1 MSEENNYTNGDE
13 FQPAEIKENEEP
25 KITRLKGMFQDWFL
39 DYSSYVILERA
50 VPHVY
55 DGLKPVQRRIL
66 HSMKQLDDGRY
77 NKVANIVGHTMQ
89 YHPHGDASIGDALVQ
104 LGQKDLLIDT
114 QGNWGNILT
123 GDSAA
128 APRYIEARL
137 SKFALEVV
145 FNPKTTFWKPSY
157 DGRNKEPITLPVK
170 FPLLLAHGVD
180 GIAVG
185 LASKI
190 LPHNFNEII
199 DACIATLEERPFEL
213 YPDFST
219 GGLADFSKY
228 NDGLRGGR
236 ARVRARIEK
245 LDKKT
250 LVIKDITFGETTSSI
265 IDSIIAANDKKKI
278 QIKKIDDNTSDT
290 VEIIIQLPPGVSTDK
305 TIDALYAFTKCE
317 VSIPTYACVIEE
329 DKPRFLGVSEILQ
342 LSVTNTV
349 ELLRQELLIQKSEL
363 EEQWHNLSL
372 EKWFIE
378 KRIYKEKQYEN
389 SKSTDDAVDFILSK
403 VIEHKL
409 QLVREI
415 TRDDILKLLEIKM
428 KRILRF
434 NVEKAEDELLSILDE
449 IKKVQHN
456 LDHLINYAIKY
467 YQHIKEKYGK
477 GRERKT
483 EMRNFD
489 TIDTAQVA
497 VANEKLYVNYKE
509 GFVGYG
515 LKKDEY
521 VSECSDIDDIIVFR
535 KDGKY
540 FISKVTEKAFFG
552 KDILYVNVFK
562 RNDKRTIYN
571 VAYRDGRTIVS
582 YIKRFAVTGINRDK
596 EYDVSKGAEGS
607 RILYF
612 TANPNGEAE
621 VIRVYLKPK
630 PKLRKLVFEIDFKE
644 VAIKGRDA
652 QGNIL
657 TKNDIHKITL
667 KEEGISTLG
676 GRKIWF
682 DEEVFRLNADGRG
695 KYLGEFIGEDRI
707 AVITSNGICRLTN
720 FDLSNHYEDNIK
732 IIEKYDS
739 SMVYTAIH
747 FDAELSFYYLKRFSI
762 DESGKEQIF
771 ISEVAGSNLID
782 ITNEEFPQIKISFG
796 GKHKTREPEY
806 IDCEEFIAAKGLKAR
821 GKRLSTYEISEM
833 VFVEPLQKES
843 KRSLDMINE
852 SADEDEEPINSD
864 DNEVADKIEFE
875 IIETK
880 NDNDIEFEIIEP
892 EEEEEQEES
901 IEDKPKPASAKR
913 EKKKKN
919 DIVAEEKPEKQ
930 PKKGTKNK
938 DKSEATENKKDDKKP
953 PSDSGIQMTLGF

>member
-1 MSEENNYTNGDE
+1 MSEENNHINGDE
-13 FQPAEIKENEEP
+13 FQPVEIHDNEVP

-55 DGLKPVQRRIL
+55 DGLKPVHRRIL
-66 HSMKQLDDGRY
+66 HSMKQLDDGRF

-89 YHPHGDASIGDALVQ
+89 YHPHGDTSIGDALVQ

-128 APRYIEARL
+128 ASRYIEARL
-137 SKFALEVV
+137 TKFALEVV

-170 FPLLLAHGVD
+170 FPLLLAMGVE

-185 LASKI
+185 LASKL
-190 LPHNFNEII
+190 LPHNFNELI
-199 DACIATLEERPFEL
+199 DACIATLEDRPFEL
-213 YPDFST
+213 FPDFPT
-219 GGLADFSKY
+219 GGMADFSKY

-236 ARVRARIEK
+236 ARVRTRIEK

-250 LVIKDITFGETTSSI
+250 LVIKDITFGETTSTI

-278 QIKKIDDNTSDT
+278 QIKKIDDNTSDS

-363 EEQWHNLSL
+363 EEEWHNLSL

-389 SKSTDDAVDFILSK
+389 SKSTDEAIDFIFSK
-403 VIEHKL
+403 TIEHKL

-434 NVEKAEDELLSILDE
+434 NVDKAEEGLLSILDE
-449 IKKVQHN
+449 IKKVQYN
-456 LDHLINYAIKY
+456 LDHLIDYAIKY
-467 YQHIKEKYGK
+467 YKHIKEKYGK

-483 EMRNFD
+483 EIRNFD

-515 LKKDEY
+515 IKKDEY
-521 VSECSDIDDIIVFR
+521 VCECSDIDDIIVFR

-571 VAYRDGRTIVS
+571 VAYRDGRTSVS

-596 EYDVSKGAEGS
+596 EYDVTKGVEGS
-607 RILYF
+607 KILYF

-630 PKLRKLVFEIDFKE
+630 PKLRKLVFETDFKD

-695 KYLGEFIGEDRI
+695 KYIGEFIGDDKI
-707 AVITSNGICRLTN
+707 VVITRNGICRLTN
-720 FDLSNHYEDNIK
+720 FDLSNHYEENII
-732 IIEKYDS
+732 IIEKYKP
-739 SMVYTAIH
+739 SMVYSAIH
-747 FDAELSFYYLKRFSI
+747 FDAEQGFFYLKRFAI
-762 DESGKEQIF
+762 EESGKEQSF
-771 ISEVAGSNLID
+771 ISETPGSYLID
-782 ITNEEFPQIKISFG
+782 VTNEEFPQIKILFG
-796 GKHKTREPEY
+796 GKHKTREPEF
-806 IDCEEFIAAKGLKAR
+806 IDGEEFIAPKGLKAR
-821 GKRLSTYEISEM
+821 GKRLTTFEISELS
-833 VFVEPLQKES
+833 FDEPLEKES
-843 KRSLDMINE
+843 KRSFDTNDESDNENNIDQDIN
-852 SADEDEEPINSD
+852 DEDVS
-864 DNEVADKIEFE
+864 DKIELE

-880 NDNDIEFEIIEP
+880 EGDDIEFEIIEP
-892 EEEEEQEES
+892 AEEDEISETPPINKIKKNKKKTSETESEEEE
-901 IEDKPKPASAKR
+901 AT
-913 EKKKKN
+913 KK
-919 DIVAEEKPEKQ
+919 D
-930 PKKGTKNK
+930 
-938 DKSEATENKKDDKKP
+938 DKSEKKKDDKKP
-953 PSDSGIQMTLGF
+953 PTDSGIQMTLGF

>member
-1 MSEENNYTNGDE
+1 MSDEKNYTNGDE
-13 FQPAEIKENEEP
+13 FQPAEIKEDEEP
-25 KITRLKGMFQDWFL
+25 KITRLKGMFQEWFL

-89 YHPHGDASIGDALVQ
+89 YHPHGDTSIGDALVQ
-104 LGQKDLLIDT
+104 LGQKDLLVDT

-170 FPLLLAHGVD
+170 FPLLLALGVD

-190 LPHNFNEII
+190 LPHNFIEII
-199 DACIATLEERPFEL
+199 DACIATLEDRPFEL
-213 YPDFST
+213 FPDFPT

-265 IDSIIAANDKKKI
+265 IDSIIAANEKKKI
-278 QIKKIDDNTSDT
+278 QIKRIDDNTSDA
-290 VEIIIQLPPGVSTDK
+290 VEIIIQLPAGVSTDK

-363 EEQWHNLSL
+363 EEEWHSLSL

-389 SKSTDDAVDFILSK
+389 SKSTDEAVDFIHLK
-403 VIEHKL
+403 IVEHKL

-434 NVEKAEDELLSILDE
+434 NVEKAENELLSILDE

-467 YQHIKEKYGK
+467 YKHIKEKYGT

-483 EMRNFD
+483 EIRNFD

-521 VSECSDIDDIIVFR
+521 VCECSDIDDIIVFR

-540 FISKVTEKAFFG
+540 IIAKVSDKAFFG
-552 KDILYVNVFK
+552 KDILYVNIFK

-571 VAYRDGRTIVS
+571 AAYRDGRSSVS

-621 VIRVYLKPK
+621 VIKVYLKPK
-630 PKLRKLVFEIDFKE
+630 PKLRKLVFEIDFKD

-695 KYLGEFIGEDRI
+695 KYLGEFIGDDRI
-707 AVITSNGICRLTN
+707 VVITGNGVCRLTN

-732 IIEKYDS
+732 IIEKYEP

-747 FDAELSFYYLKRFSI
+747 FDAELNFYYLKRFNV
-762 DESGKEQIF
+762 DESGKELCF
-771 ISEVAGSNLID
+771 ISEVAGSSLTD
-782 ITNEEFPQIKISFG
+782 ITNEEFPQLKMVFG
-796 GKHKTREPEY
+796 GKHKTREPEL
-806 IDCEEFIAAKGLKAR
+806 IDCEEFIAVKGLKAR
-821 GKRLSTYEISEM
+821 GKRLSTYEISELL
-833 VFVEPLQKES
+833 FVEPLQKES
-843 KRSLDMINE
+843 KRNFNTSGMSEL
-852 SADEDEEPINSD
+852 DEEENSVSNNND
-864 DNEVADKIEFE
+864 VIDNIEFE
-875 IIETK
+875 IIDTK
-880 NDNDIEFEIIEP
+880 SDDEIEFEIIEP
-892 EEEEEQEES
+892 EEESSETTDIKETGKKKTEKKEKTEKKIKKQPKEK
-901 IEDKPKPASAKR
+901 DKNAEGEIP
-913 EKKKKN
+913 EKKKDN
-919 DIVAEEKPEKQ
+919 
-930 PKKGTKNK
+930 
-938 DKSEATENKKDDKKP
+938 KKP
-953 PSDSGIQMTLGF
+953 PSDSGVQMTLGF